1 MRFTALVSYRGWQYT
16 TGMTKKSTAPRRKIV
31 YPPLVFVIGATLLY
45 LLARCTFGFDSNT
58 APLPSDGGSSAEG
71 ETAQVLEIID
81 GDTIDV
87 RLSNGTRER
96 VRYVGVNT
104 PERDEVCYGE
114 AKQANRIFVEGKT
127 VRLVKDVSSRDQYDR
142 LLRYVYVGDLFVN
155 RALVEQG
162 YAEAVVY
169 DPDRA
174 HYDEFVSLEKQAAAA
189 RRGCH
194 PSGIFNDSS
203 YTR

>member
-1 MRFTALVSYRGWQYT
+1 MN
-16 TGMTKKSTAPRRKIV
+16 KKSTHHLPV
-31 YPPLVFVIGATLLY
+31 TLLFLA
-45 LLARCTFGFDSNT
+45 LLTGCTFGFDST
-58 APLPSDGGSSAEG
+58 TSPLPSGGSTGGNTQTG
-71 ETAQVLEIID
+71 ETAQVVQIID

-87 RLSNGTRER
+87 QFSNGTRER
-96 VRYVGVNT
+96 VRYVGMNT
-104 PERDEVCYGE
+104 PERDEVCYNE
-114 AKQANRIFVEGKT
+114 AKQANAIFVEGKT
-127 VRLVKDVSSRDQYDR
+127 VRLVKDVSDTDQYDR

-174 HYDEFVSLEKQAAAA
+174 HYDEFVTLEKQATSA

-194 PSGIFNDSS
+194 PSGIFNDGS

>member
-1 MRFTALVSYRGWQYT
+1 MN
-16 TGMTKKSTAPRRKIV
+16 KKSTHHRP
-31 YPPLVFVIGATLLY
+31 VILLFLA
-45 LLARCTFGFDSNT
+45 LLSGCTFGFDPNT
-58 APLPSDGGSSAEG
+58 DPLPSGGNGGSSNQG
-71 ETAQVLEIID
+71 GDTAQVVQIID

-87 RLSNGTRER
+87 RLSDGTRQR
-96 VRYVGVNT
+96 VRYVGMNT
-104 PERDEVCYGE
+104 PERDEVCYSE
-114 AKQANRIFVEGKT
+114 AKQANALFVEGKT
-127 VRLVKDVSSRDQYDR
+127 VRLVKDVSNTDQYDR

-174 HYDEFVSLEKQAAAA
+174 HYDEFVALEKQAASA

-194 PSGIFNDSS
+194 PSGIFNDNS

>member
-1 MRFTALVSYRGWQYT
+1 MKHT
-16 TGMTKKSTAPRRKIV
+16 TFFHRTQTLEFLFLMLIGIV
-31 YPPLVFVIGATLLY
+31 
-45 LLARCTFGFDSNT
+45 LLAGCTFGFDPNA
-58 APLPSDGGSSAEG
+58 APITSGGNGSTGGSVDQG
-71 ETAQVLEIID
+71 GDTAQVTRIID

-87 RLSNGTRER
+87 KMPDGTTER
-96 VRYVGVNT
+96 VRYVGMNT
-104 PERDEVCYGE
+104 PERDEVCYNE
-114 AKQANRIFVEGKT
+114 ATQANAIFVQGKS
-127 VRLVKDVSSRDQYDR
+127 VRLVKDISDRDQYGR

-155 RALVEQG
+155 RAMVEQG

-189 RRGCH
+189 NRGCH
-194 PSGIFNDSS
+194 PSGIFNDGS